1 MKTDRVTGKDQPAKI
16 SRMHPA
22 NFYQSVYAWKS
33 EGVSMT
39 E

>member
-1 MKTDRVTGKDQPAKI
+1 MKTDRVMGKDQPAKI

-22 NFYQSVYAWKS
+22 NFNDSVYVWKS